1 MKKALLILAGLA
13 LFFFIFSLSFSQTG
27 EKEAKVNSKAEL
39 AKSVE
44 RGKALF
50 SDKSVGTNGMTCN
63 TCHPE
68 GGTKDA
74 GNVKAF
80 DNLACKYPAYWE
92 GMSNTVMTL
101 TQVVQWCIVN
111 PLKGKPLAWDDPKLT
126 DLTAYC
132 ASIKSAKK

>member
-1 MKKALLILAGLA
+1 MSKVLLILAGLA
-13 LFFFIFSLSFSQTG
+13 ILIFSLSFSQTG
-27 EKEAKVNSKAEL
+27 EKEAKVDPKVEL

-50 SDKSVGTNGMTCN
+50 NDKSLGTNGMTCN

-74 GNVKAF
+74 GKVKAF
-80 DNLACKYPAYWE
+80 DNLACKYPKYWE

-132 ASIKSAKK
+132 ASIKSTKK

>member
-1 MKKALLILAGLA
+1 MRKALFILAGLA
-13 LFFFIFSLSFSQTG
+13 ILIFIFGLSFSQTG
-27 EKEAKVNSKAEL
+27 EKEAKVDPKAEL

-50 SDKSVGTNGMTCN
+50 NDKSLSTNGMTCN
-63 TCHPE
+63 TCHAE

-74 GNVKAF
+74 GKVKAF
-80 DNLACKYPAYWE
+80 DNLACKFPKHWE

-101 TQVVQWCIVN
+101 DQAVNWCIVH
-111 PLKGKPLAWDDPKLT
+111 PLKGKALNWDDPKLT

-132 ASIKSAKK
+132 ASVKSAKK